1 MLVVNARSLLLGRCL
16 RVFRL
21 TGDHQDLGLDM
32 EGAGDHEQAPGVG
45 VEPPGGRVD
54 VPALA
59 VTRLAIETYFRL
71 RPFV

>member
-1 MLVVNARSLLLGRCL
+1 MVSECPHS
-16 RVFRL
+16 L

-32 EGAGDHEQAPGVG
+32 EGAGDHEEAPGVG
-45 VEPPGGRVD
+45 VKSSGGRVD